1 MQECKIKFWHLLYFS
16 HISIDWLQIFACL
29 VQECES
35 EIMFSVSTLST
46 LKYLQKI
53 LHFLHFKIRYFLS
66 LYCLG
71 LSQGPNQTTRISG
84 VPLGT
89 SAQFA
94 PNQMIRR
101 RSKRHTGWDAGS
113 SAKFELKAR
122 QQLTVHI
129 LHLRGFLNK
138 NLLNSVSAKKSVVK
152 SVDKS
157 VKKDSPKKINGK
169 SCHFFTFPN
178 HRNGR
183 LGNTF
188 WGQI

>member
-1 MQECKIKFWHLLYFS
+1 MFVFLFRAHFRISCMSEINMQECKSKFWHLLYFS
-16 HISIDWLQIFACL
+16 HTSILWFQIFACL

-46 LKYLQKI
+46 LKYLQKETHYLNDSTENFAFSAFQDQI
-53 LHFLHFKIRYFLS
+53 FFLS

-71 LSQGPNQTTRISG
+71 LSQGPNQTIRISG

-94 PNQMIRR
+94 PNKMIRR

-122 QQLTVHI
+122 QQ
-129 LHLRGFLNK
+129 
-138 NLLNSVSAKKSVVK
+138 
-152 SVDKS
+152 
-157 VKKDSPKKINGK
+157 
-169 SCHFFTFPN
+169 
-178 HRNGR
+178 
-183 LGNTF
+183 
-188 WGQI
+188 